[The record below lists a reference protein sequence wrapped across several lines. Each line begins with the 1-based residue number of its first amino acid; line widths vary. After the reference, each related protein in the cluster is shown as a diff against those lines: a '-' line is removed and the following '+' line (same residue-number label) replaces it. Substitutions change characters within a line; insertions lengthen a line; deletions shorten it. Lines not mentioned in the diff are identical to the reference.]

1 MCDILRDR
9 RIGSETAVS
18 QPAKAKEAIGG
29 KPFCEGRNIERYSFS
44 QDGWL
49 DYTPSEHYNPM
60 FPQLFE
66 NEKLMFIN
74 VVKDNL
80 RFAYDDK
87 GFYNSHTVVNCV
99 RLDLLTGA
107 THRTAVAALKTA
119 DLALSSR
126 FDYKYLLAVLNS
138 KFVNWYFRNF
148 LSDSLHFYPN
158 DAKQLPI
165 PKATAAQQRPII
177 RLADRILKAKAANPA
192 ADTGPPEAEL
202 DALIYALYGLTAS
215 EIAAI
220 GGA

>member
-1 MCDILRDR
+1 
-9 RIGSETAVS
+9 
-18 QPAKAKEAIGG
+18 
-29 KPFCEGRNIERYSFS
+29 
-44 QDGWL
+44 
-49 DYTPSEHYNPM
+49 M

-138 KFVNWYFRNF
+138 QFVNWYFRNF
-148 LSDSLHFYPN
+148 LSESLHFYPN

-202 DALIYALYGLTAS
+202 DALFALYGLTAS